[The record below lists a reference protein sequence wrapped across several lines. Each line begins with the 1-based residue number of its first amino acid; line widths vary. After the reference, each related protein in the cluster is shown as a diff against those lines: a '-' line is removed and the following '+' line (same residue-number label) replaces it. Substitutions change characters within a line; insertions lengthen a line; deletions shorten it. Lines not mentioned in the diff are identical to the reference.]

1 MSLASDMIYIQQST
15 CKFFKVCFD
24 RENQL
29 NSKNRTSILL
39 ASALVLTANQAQA
52 KAPVAKPVAQPKP
65 AKVAKPVKPQA
76 LDIRDKW
83 AVLIGIPA
91 YNDGNIKPIKNA
103 SRNVINM
110 VNTLCDPEAG
120 RFAKDH
126 VLILT
131 GGKATKANI
140 IKATYDEWLIHKALP
155 NHLVLLYISGRVT
168 PTDGLDD
175 LLLLPVDADL
185 ANKENTAV
193 SLKSMLA
200 EAKRRTQCKNIL
212 VLLDT
217 QSQTTDGKPLA
228 DTVKQVA
235 SFTGTTILAADKN
248 GLNSA
253 DSNEAPGSLFV
264 QYLSEGIKAGGGN
277 LPVETVADFIDD
289 SLSKNP
295 QAGGQK
301 SLLIAAADNQELV
314 KQPFGIKIKL
324 AYDPK
329 NIKIGHPLDTL
340 AIKRPDLDQN
350 LSASMREPIKDRQK
364 TASLDDDK
372 DKNDRDDDDEDVDYS
387 KINFDD
393 YMALMKKS
401 IQAKWTPPKDM
412 NQKTIV
418 AVFSIQRNGAITDA
432 EIVESSG
439 KSDVDETALKALKEA
454 SPLQALPKGS
464 PKYLQ
469 VRYKFDWKVS
479 SQ

>member
-1 MSLASDMIYIQQST
+1 MNTTYRTALLLSTSL
-15 CKFFKVCFD
+15 
-24 RENQL
+24 L
-29 NSKNRTSILL
+29 
-39 ASALVLTANQAQA
+39 LTAAQAQGKAPASKPQPQASTA
-52 KAPVAKPVAQPKP
+52 KAVKP
-65 AKVAKPVKPQA
+65 AKPVKPQA

-83 AVLIGIPA
+83 AVLIGVPG
-91 YNDGNIKPIKNA
+91 YNDSNIKPVKYA
-103 SRNVINM
+103 SRNVLNM

-155 NHLVLLYISGRVT
+155 NHLVLIYVSGRVT
-168 PTDGLDD
+168 PTDSLDD
-175 LLLLPVDADL
+175 LLLLPIDADL
-185 ANKENTAV
+185 ANKENTSV

-200 EAKRRTQCKNIL
+200 EVKRRTQCKNIL

-217 QSQTTDGKPLA
+217 ISQTTDGKPLTDA
-228 DTVKQVA
+228 VKQVA

-248 GLNSA
+248 GLASA
-253 DSNEAPGSLFV
+253 DSQEAPGSLFV

-277 LPVETVADFIDD
+277 LPVDTVADFIDD

-295 QAGGQK
+295 HASGQK
-301 SLLIAAADNQELV
+301 SVLIAAADNQELI

-324 AYDPK
+324 PYDGK

-350 LSASMREPIKDRQK
+350 LSASMKEPIKDRQK

-372 DKNDRDDDDEDVDYS
+372 DKADRDDDEDVDYS